1 MKILANIIWFI
12 FGGFFIGMT
21 WIILGLLL
29 CLTIIGIPFG
39 KQCFKAAGL
48 TFMPFGK
55 TVECNFD
62 RYPIVNIIWVLLIGW
77 EMALGYLFSGLL
89 CCVTIIGIPLGL
101 QSFKMMKLAFLPFG
115 AIVKKR

>member
-12 FGGFFIGMT
+12 LGGFFIGMT
-21 WIILGLLL
+21 WVILGVLL

-39 KQCFKAAGL
+39 KQCFKAAEL

-62 RYPIVNIIWVLLIGW
+62 KHPIVNIIWVLLIGW

-89 CCVTIIGIPLGL
+89 CCVTIIGIPLGV

-115 AIVKKR
+115 ATVKKR